1 MRPFSGKISELPQ
14 KWRVFRTKT
23 LLFGSLF
30 PAHSASKNKMIEQG
44 NLTRLKAIQTSPVAR
59 QAPSQETAREPQRK
73 LAEKVMPVDIRE
85 LTAQPD
91 QGFDAKVTQDV
102 KKKVRVQYQ
111 VEEHDLDRIRSCLRK
126 PKMSVPDIGKHTF
139 FHFLKTECPE

>member
-59 QAPSQETAREPQRK
+59 QAPSRYPDDWREVS
-73 LAEKVMPVDIRE
+73 AEEMDEMIE
-85 LTAQPD
+85 LTRE
-91 QGFDAKVTQDV
+91 F
-102 KKKVRVQYQ
+102 
-111 VEEHDLDRIRSCLRK
+111 RSILL
-126 PKMSVPDIGKHTF
+126 PKLESHS
-139 FHFLKTECPE
+139 